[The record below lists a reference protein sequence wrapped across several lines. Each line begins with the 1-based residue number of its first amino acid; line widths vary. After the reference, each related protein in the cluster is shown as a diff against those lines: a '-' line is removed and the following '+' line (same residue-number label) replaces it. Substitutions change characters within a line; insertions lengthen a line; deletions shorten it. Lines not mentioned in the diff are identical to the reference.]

1 MVGHE
6 HHYAVGQGDY
16 SKELIEFAAWNNLKL
31 IEEIPLVDYLSPLEN

>member
-1 MVGHE
+1 
-6 HHYAVGQGDY
+6 VGQGDY